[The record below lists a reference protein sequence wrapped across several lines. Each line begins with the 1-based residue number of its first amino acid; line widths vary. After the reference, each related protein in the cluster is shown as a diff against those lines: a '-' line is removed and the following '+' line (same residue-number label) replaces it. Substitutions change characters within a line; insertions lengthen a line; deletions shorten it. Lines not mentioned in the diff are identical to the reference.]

1 MKHFHLVTWKQFDD
15 RRLLD
20 KQEIINVDNV
30 EDGLKQIKDLNAQ
43 KRLTTTDYRTVN
55 LTLLLKDNGLQI
67 TELISKE

>member
-20 KQEIINVDNV
+20 KQEIINVDDI
-30 EDGLKQIKDLNAQ
+30 EDGLKQIKNLNAQ

-55 LTLLLKDNGLQI
+55 LTLLLKDNGLQL
-67 TELISKE
+67 TELIAKE